1 MMEKEIINKIKEL
14 NNFTINNY
22 NKEYLLKV
30 LQLFY
35 LNQKYLNNS
44 NIKINIYLEE
54 LLENIFT
61 HPSILIKLNEDIDEV
76 IANIMSKRII
86 LQEN

>member
-1 MMEKEIINKIKEL
+1 MEKEIINKIKEL

-76 IANIMSKRII
+76 IANIMSKRIV

>member
-1 MMEKEIINKIKEL
+1 MEKQIIDRIKEL
-14 NNFTINNY
+14 NNFTIDNY

-76 IANIMSKRII
+76 IANIISKRII

>member
-1 MMEKEIINKIKEL
+1 MEKQIIDRIKEL
-14 NNFTINNY
+14 NNFTIDNY

-44 NIKINIYLEE
+44 NTKINIYLEE

-76 IANIMSKRII
+76 IANIISKRII

>member
-1 MMEKEIINKIKEL
+1 MEKYIIDKIKNL
-14 NNFTINNY
+14 NNFNINNY
-22 NKEYLLKV
+22 NKEYLLRV

-35 LNQKYLNNS
+35 LNKKYLNNS
-44 NIKINIYLEE
+44 NAKINIYLEE

-76 IANIMSKRII
+76 IANIISKRIL

>member
-1 MMEKEIINKIKEL
+1 MEKYIVDKIKNL
-14 NNFTINNY
+14 NNFNIDNY
-22 NKEYLLKV
+22 NKEYLLRV

-35 LNQKYLNNS
+35 LNKKYLNNS
-44 NIKINIYLEE
+44 NEKINIYLEE

-76 IANIMSKRII
+76 ITNIISKRIL

>member
-1 MMEKEIINKIKEL
+1 MEKEIINKIKEL
-14 NNFTINNY
+14 NNFTIDNY

-35 LNQKYLNNS
+35 LNKKYLNNS
-44 NIKINIYLEE
+44 NMRINIYLED

-61 HPSILIKLNEDIDEV
+61 HPSILIKLNENIDEV
-76 IANIMSKRII
+76 IINLMSKRII